1 MLLHRVCREQADVI
15 EAARAGR
22 EPDGRLRAHLAAC
35 TSCREAA
42 EVAAWMQ
49 RLADTAGER
58 RELPPAAT
66 IWWKAQL
73 ARRWE
78 SERRAS
84 RPIEQ
89 MQRAELALGLASV
102 VALVAWVW
110 PALPSWIDR
119 LVAPFLPG
127 RVLPARL
134 LPYPEAAGHAIVL
147 ILVILLLGGMLV
159 AFAHRALADE

>member
-15 EAARAGR
+15 AAARAGR
-22 EPDGRLRAHLAAC
+22 EADERLRAHVAGCA
-35 TSCREAA
+35 SCREAV
-42 EVAAWMQ
+42 EVVTWMR
-49 RLADTAGER
+49 RLADTTGER

-89 MQRAELALGLASV
+89 MQRVELGLGLASV
-102 VALVAWVW
+102 AALVAWVW

-119 LVAPFLPG
+119 FVAPFLAT

-134 LPYPEAAGHAIVL
+134 VPLPEAAGHAVVL
-147 ILVILLLGGMLV
+147 VLVVLLLGGMLI